1 MEERANQ
8 LLQDA
13 EAATMSLIRASNPD
27 VAQPSG
33 GAITDSV
40 VQGVANSLER

>member
-13 EAATMSLIRASNPD
+13 EAATMSVIKASNPD
-27 VAQPSG
+27 VTQRPV
-33 GAITDSV
+33 GAITESALES
-40 VQGVANSLER
+40 VANSLER